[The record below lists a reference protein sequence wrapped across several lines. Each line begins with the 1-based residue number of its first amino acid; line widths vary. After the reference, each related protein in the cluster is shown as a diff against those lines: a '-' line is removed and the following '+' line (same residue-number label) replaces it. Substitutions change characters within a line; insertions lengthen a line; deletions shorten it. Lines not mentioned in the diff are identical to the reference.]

1 MLHYQIQGEGPVW
14 VFLHG
19 FLESSYMWEAL
30 PLSYLPITTLF
41 IDLPGHG
48 KSEVLDQ
55 SPSMNAMAEEV
66 QKVLVHLEIQNFT
79 IVGHSMGAYIGLEL
93 SQQPGFQKLILL
105 NSNCWSDSEQKKQDR
120 LRVAAVITKAKSHF
134 IREAIPNLFA
144 NPELH
149 PLFIEALMEEAN
161 LMSPDAIAFAALAM
175 REREDYTAL
184 VNDNPAQFIFIHGKL
199 DRLVSVEEL
208 DAKIKGPRIFLLDC
222 GHMAHVEAGEEVMKV
237 LKNYL

>member
-1 MLHYQIQGEGPVW
+1 
-14 VFLHG
+14 
-19 FLESSYMWEAL
+19 
-30 PLSYLPITTLF
+30 
-41 IDLPGHG
+41 
-48 KSEVLDQ
+48 
-55 SPSMNAMAEEV
+55 
-66 QKVLVHLEIQNFT
+66 
-79 IVGHSMGAYIGLEL
+79 
-93 SQQPGFQKLILL
+93 
-105 NSNCWSDSEQKKQDR
+105 
-120 LRVAAVITKAKSHF
+120 
-134 IREAIPNLFA
+134 
-144 NPELH
+144 
-149 PLFIEALMEEAN
+149 MEEAN